1 MKNRK
6 RFARILSVMLCSLMA
21 ATAISGCG
29 NGSSESSTPAS
40 TGSESTPASSASDK
54 GPLYIEGSEGVTLT
68 YWIPIDS
75 TAAQHYETLAEH
87 PYFQWL
93 KEQTGVNVEF
103 IHPSYEQ
110 MEQQMNLMIASN
122 KYYDMLYTP
131 NYPGGP
137 QAGIDEGCFIDLN
150 PYLDEYM
157 PDYKAALD
165 CSDGSFASWE
175 WGTEKDLYDLLPQD
189 AFRRYNTTKS
199 GALYCVT
206 QIWSQSYLPET
217 GPVIRKDWLDEAGLE
232 VPETLEEL
240 EVVLEAFK
248 ARGDDVVPMNLGAYG
263 YNGNDGAIVS
273 AFGLYPNFWTMSDN
287 ATKVEPHAYTQDAF
301 KDYLTLMNSWY
312 SKGYIDPDFMNRDD
326 NGVLAMFLDDRLGVY
341 CGSWSTPDQLEAY
354 YTGNDPDFEV
364 AAMTL
369 PRQSK
374 DQQLHWCNHYMSVPT
389 NNTVITTSCEHPE
402 IAAAWLN
409 VGFTKEGILRSN
421 YGIEGET
428 YEIRDGAPYF
438 TDDFVNSTVQ
448 DYLWSCVLFPN
459 SSSYASLRAAFMRHN
474 PDQETEV
481 SPAAETMMTWQE
493 NADWD
498 SVWTYVTFSDDG
510 WGQFDTAY
518 NDAATYADPMVLKF
532 IIGEE
537 SLDKFDEFKETCKKL
552 GMDKAQEL
560 AQAALDDMTE

>member
-93 KEQTGVNVEF
+93 KEETGVNVEF

-110 MEQQMNLMIASN
+110 MEQQMNLMIASK

-131 NYPGGP
+131 DYPGGP
-137 QAGIDEGCFIDLN
+137 QAGIDEGCFIDIN

-175 WGTEKDLYDLLPQD
+175 WGKEKELYDLLPQD
-189 AFRRYNTTKS
+189 SFRRYNTTKS
-199 GALYCVT
+199 GALYGVT
-206 QIWSQSYLPET
+206 QIWSQSYLLEV
-217 GPVIRKDWLDEAGLE
+217 GPVIRKDWLDEAGLA
-232 VPETLEEL
+232 VPETLDEL

-248 ARGDDVVPMNLGAYG
+248 ARGDNVIPMNLGNYG
-263 YNGNDGAIVS
+263 YNGGDGSIVS
-273 AFGLYPNFWTMSDN
+273 AFDVYPNFWTMSDN
-287 ATKVEPHAYTQDAF
+287 ATKVAPHAYTQDSF
-301 KDYLTLMNSWY
+301 KDYLTLMNRWY
-312 SKGYIDPDFMNRDD
+312 SKGYIDPDFMNRDGD
-326 NGVLAMFLDDRLGVY
+326 SVLSMFLDDRLGVY
-341 CGSWSTPDQLEAY
+341 FDTWSTPDQLKSY
-354 YTGNDPDFEV
+354 YTGADPDFEV
-364 AAMTL
+364 VAMTL
-369 PRQSK
+369 PRKTK

-409 VGFTKEGILRSN
+409 TGFTKEGILRAT

-428 YEIRDGAPYF
+428 YEIRDGAPYY
-438 TDDFVNSTVQ
+438 TADFINSEDQ
-448 DYLWSCVLFPN
+448 NYLWNCVLFPN
-459 SSSYASLRAAFMRHN
+459 STGYASLRASFLRTAA
-474 PDQETEV
+474 DQENEV
-481 SPAAETMMTWQE
+481 SPTAQAQMIWQE

-498 SVWTYVTFSDDG
+498 SVWTFVTFSDDG

-537 SLDKFDEFKETCKKL
+537 SLDKFDEFKATCKRL

-560 AQAALDDMTE
+560 AQAALDNMTE